1 MNPSYI
7 DLSPSKPPV
16 YIIPWKSLKLF
27 LNLWLCINI
36 CDLLPT
42 SSIKKFSTPNQIPR
56 KRLDWFSW
64 NFVWVLGRSENR
76 PTYIFKHLNDK
87 GDQSLNIF
95 FVTIFFYIWQNNLIL
110 VNLSN
115 KYTDNSNYYL
125 LHGNKRDHFL
135 KVLQTSDLPNGV

>member
-36 CDLLPT
+36 CVLLPT
-42 SSIKKFSTPNQIPR
+42 SNIKKFSTPNQIPR

-76 PTYIFKHLNDK
+76 PTYIFIHLNDK
-87 GDQSLNIF
+87 GDQFLNIF
-95 FVTIFFYIWQNNLIL
+95 FVFFFIYGKIT
-110 VNLSN
+110 LSWSTCQIN
-115 KYTDNSNYYL
+115 TQKIVIIIYYM
-125 LHGNKRDHFL
+125 GINAITF
-135 KVLQTSDLPNGV
+135 